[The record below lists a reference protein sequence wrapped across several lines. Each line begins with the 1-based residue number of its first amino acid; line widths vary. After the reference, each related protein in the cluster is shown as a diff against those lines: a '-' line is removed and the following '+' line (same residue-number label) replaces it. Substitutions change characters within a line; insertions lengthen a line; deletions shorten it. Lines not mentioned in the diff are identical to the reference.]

1 VIVTALSLECL
12 AVCQHLKNRHQDT
25 HPGGTVYERGAFQP
39 KSGREWDVLVVEA
52 GAGNTG
58 AAVEVERAI
67 SFFHP
72 RLAIFAGVAGGL
84 KDVHIGDVVVA
95 NKVYAY
101 ESGKERDQ
109 FDARPEIH
117 MPDYRLAQRARA
129 EIRDGSWV
137 KRIQGQISADAP
149 RAFFGPIAAGEKVIA
164 STSSATH
171 QFLKERYSD
180 ALAVDM
186 EGYGFLHGS
195 YMNPAVGALVVRGIS
210 DLIDAKSAADAEGSQ
225 ERAAQAASAF
235 TFELLTHLEPGQS
248 TGISVEVPAESDQ
261 KRFRADARVEKL
273 IQNIKL
279 ADWDK
284 AADAALDVVKM
295 TDSSS
300 GRNEI
305 FEALF
310 PYQHLPDDDNR
321 FWGAMHT
328 LESCVRV
335 APWLISRRQHSQLAT
350 HGNFSVRASAA
361 SICMDLAH
369 SAPALVPLDILLKLG
384 VYDEDWYVE
393 APAAAAL
400 KAMARSFPEVL
411 NVFFMQLRSTVAEER
426 ARAAYHIQ
434 NVSEQE
440 PNLLDAE
447 RLSQE
452 IRRLRRLKDT
462 EAQRHLEQALTNVKN
477 SPRASW
483 CRYGL

>member
-39 KSGREWDVLVVEA
+39 ESGREWDVLVVEA

-195 YMNPAVGALVVRGIS
+195 YMNPDVGALVVRGIS

-235 TFELLTHLEPGQS
+235 TFELLTHLEPGQA

-393 APAAAAL
+393 APAMAIVKLLMLTRRHARVIFDRLATSDEATDRYDVAAAL
-400 KAMARSFPEVL
+400 LDIAQIEPAAVPPDLVQRLVKDEDELVKTKAEE
-411 NVFFMQLRSTVAEER
+411 VAEVISTLPEG
-426 ARAAYHIQ
+426 AY
-434 NVSEQE
+434 S
-440 PNLLDAE
+440 
-447 RLSQE
+447 
-452 IRRLRRLKDT
+452 K
-462 EAQRHLEQALTNVKN
+462 
-477 SPRASW
+477 
-483 CRYGL
+483 RYQPFGI